1 MATYIVFG
9 KYTLE
14 GMKEMS
20 AKRTEKAEA
29 VIKKFGG
36 KTKAAYALLGE
47 VDLVFVIE
55 FPGME
60 KAMQASAAL
69 SRLLNIAFTTSPAVT
84 VEEFDKLLKEI

>member
-20 AKRTEKAEA
+20 AERTEKAEA
-29 VIKKFGG
+29 VIKKFDG
-36 KTKAAYALLGE
+36 KIKAAYALLGE
-47 VDLVFVIE
+47 VDLVFVVE
-55 FPGME
+55 FPRTE

-69 SRLLNIAFTTSPAVT
+69 SRLLNIGFTTSPAVT
-84 VEEFDKLLKEI
+84 VEEFDKLLSKI